1 MAELLSLPKPNPSL
15 ISVVIPV
22 YNGELYLA
30 EAIQSVLDQAYQP
43 LEIIVVDDGS
53 TDRSV
58 EIAAGFPHVQVVS
71 QPKAGPGAARN
82 TGVQTATGN
91 WLAFL
96 DADDVWTRQKLIRQL
111 AAFEQDPELDVVFGY
126 VQQFVSPELGDE
138 VRTRLK
144 CPPNPMPGLHP
155 GTMLIKRK
163 SFFQI
168 GLLNSALVLGD
179 FLDWHGRATDAG
191 LKMLMLD
198 EVVMCRRL
206 HTTNLT
212 LREKALQTD
221 YVKML
226 KSTLDRRR
234 AR

>member
-82 TGVQTATGN
+82 T
-91 WLAFL
+91 
-96 DADDVWTRQKLIRQL
+96 
-111 AAFEQDPELDVVFGY
+111 
-126 VQQFVSPELGDE
+126 
-138 VRTRLK
+138 
-144 CPPNPMPGLHP
+144 
-155 GTMLIKRK
+155 
-163 SFFQI
+163 
-168 GLLNSALVLGD
+168 
-179 FLDWHGRATDAG
+179 
-191 LKMLMLD
+191 
-198 EVVMCRRL
+198 
-206 HTTNLT
+206 
-212 LREKALQTD
+212 
-221 YVKML
+221 
-226 KSTLDRRR
+226 
-234 AR
+234 